1 MKYILERLAEK
12 STWAGLGAILAG
24 VGYAVRPD
32 LWESIVA
39 LGVAVAGVGLALTKD
54 RKPE

>member
-1 MKYILERLAEK
+1 MNYLLARLSEK
-12 STWAGLGAILAG
+12 STWAGLAAVLAG

-39 LGVAVAGVGLALTKD
+39 IGVAVAGLGMTLTAD
-54 RKPE
+54 KPKE